1 MTNLGRVILTSHQK
15 VEGLDC
21 KGGCFLVS
29 DVVTKLVTKLVTILV
44 SNLVSNLVPNVD
56 RKFAIFL
63 LLCAPIGFVKAGQF
77 SEAIHALSFTEL
89 SQTFDEKKV
98 SATLGNHG
106 MKLDIN
112 EKQAAAL
119 LVTMGALD
127 AAEVDK
133 ASVAMARVDQ
143 FVSVVNSRHP
153 ALMGRIG
160 DPSVLHHMA
169 GAFRYDNLL
178 KENAFLD
185 RLDQALSDGVLTG
198 YDLRMKGVYD
208 NFPAGHTFIYSQSN
222 LVHLQQLVTLMAS
235 EGINGWVYLTPKVSA
250 FLYREDW
257 GPASDAV
264 KTLDS
269 GVRVVQGR
277 EVAAMFQFDAA
288 GDRMRFHEMMLRY
301 AKRDSD
307 DEVGLIA
314 GSWWQP
320 FYYSDQPLKGFKPIS
335 LLVISS
341 DRHEATLTVLEE
353 KTESVVVALAD
364 LPWPARVDRVWVNPA
379 FFRFLNGD
387 YK

>member
-1 MTNLGRVILTSHQK
+1 MTNLGRVISTGHQK
-15 VEGLDC
+15 VGRLDANGASKLAL
-21 KGGCFLVS
+21 KGAR
-29 DVVTKLVTKLVTILV
+29 KLFP
-44 SNLVSNLVPNVD
+44 NLV
-56 RKFAIFL
+56 RKLGTCL
-63 LLCAPIGFVKAGQF
+63 LLCGPLGFVQAGQF
-77 SEAIHALSFTEL
+77 VAAVQSLSFSEL
-89 SQTFDEKKV
+89 SQTFDKKKV
-98 SATLGNHG
+98 AATLGKNG
-106 MKLDIN
+106 MKLDAY

-127 AAEVDK
+127 AAEVDN
-133 ASVAMARVDQ
+133 ASIAMDRVDQ

-169 GAFRYDNLL
+169 GAFRYGNLL

-185 RLDQALSDGVLTG
+185 RLGQALSDGVLTG

-208 NFPAGHTFIYSQSN
+208 NFPAGHTFVYSQSN

-257 GPASDAV
+257 GPASEAV
-264 KTLDS
+264 KTLES

-301 AKRDSD
+301 AKKDSE
-307 DEVGLIA
+307 DEVGLITS
-314 GSWWQP
+314 SWWQP
-320 FYYSDQPLKGFKPIS
+320 FYYSDQALKGFKPIS

-353 KTESVVVALAD
+353 KTESVVAALAD
-364 LPWPARVDRVWVNPA
+364 LPWPSRVDRVWVNPA
-379 FFRFLNGD
+379 FYRFLNGD